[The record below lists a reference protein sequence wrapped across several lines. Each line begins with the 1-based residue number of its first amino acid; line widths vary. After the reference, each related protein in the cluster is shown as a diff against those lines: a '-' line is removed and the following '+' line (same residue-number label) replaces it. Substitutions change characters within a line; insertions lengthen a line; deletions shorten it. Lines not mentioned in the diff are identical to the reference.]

1 MSNPNPFARYAYRS
15 RDQFLGET
23 ADAYDAA
30 NNLQT
35 FTGGDL
41 QAYINNI
48 KVGNLE
54 SCTWSISVE
63 VVGNYVM
70 GRRDAVTYTTGK
82 RVVVGSVVFSQYDR
96 HALLEGV
103 FNLKKMK
110 MRTMGN
116 MWDYISTQGGGTNQ
130 AQALARE
137 RYTLL
142 APLGVGAAAGAT
154 AYSNAEPAAG
164 NISANTGNQQ
174 MRGLSGTDFDNQLAA
189 QLRDTARLVGS
200 QKINYSDQ
208 LPPFDLT
215 LTGVTKNGTAAR
227 CAIFGMQIT
236 QETAG
241 FSQNDLGNS
250 VGMSFVA
257 LGVEPWRP
265 VEFDAAGVVSSVMT
279 GSL

>member
-1 MSNPNPFARYAYRS
+1 MSNSNPNPFARYAYRT
-15 RDQFLGET
+15 RDQYLNEPPE
-23 ADAYDAA
+23 DYAA
-30 NNLQT
+30 SNNLQT
-35 FTGGDL
+35 LTGGDL

-103 FNLKKMK
+103 FNLRKKGI
-110 MRTMGN
+110 RNQGDL
-116 MWDYISTQGGGTNQ
+116 WDYISKTDGTSN
-130 AQALARE
+130 AARELARE
-137 RYTLL
+137 NYTTTM
-142 APLGVGAAAGAT
+142 PLGVG
-154 AYSNAEPAAG
+154 SNVNTSSSYAQLEPQAG
-164 NISANTGNQQ
+164 NSASYTSNPQ
-174 MRGLSGTDFDNQLAA
+174 MRGLSSSAFDVQLQQ

-200 QKINYSDQ
+200 NRISYSDQ

-227 CAIFGMQIT
+227 CSIFGMQIT

-257 LGVEPWRP
+257 LGLEPWRP
-265 VEFDAAGVVSSVMT
+265 VEFNASTNSQP
-279 GSL
+279 